1 MLYCTECVT
10 TCHTSDEGEEAMK
23 VLITG
28 ASGGIGS
35 ACARAFAKAGYELLL
50 HYNRGEEQIRK
61 LEKELPGC
69 TVLQADLSVPEEVA
83 ALAEKCADADVLVNN
98 AAVDVFGLFD
108 LVPEEDVKKIYQ
120 VNLLAPIELSRKLV
134 KGMLSK
140 GSGSIINISSM
151 FGESGGSCEVD
162 YSATKA
168 GLIGFTKAL
177 AKEVGTAGV
186 RVNCVCPGV
195 IETAMNDRL
204 TVDEAEALCEDI
216 ALDRFGTPEEV
227 AEAVLFL
234 AGDKAGYITG
244 AVLDVNG
251 GI

>member
-1 MLYCTECVT
+1 
-10 TCHTSDEGEEAMK
+10 MK

-35 ACARAFAKAGYELLL
+35 ACARAFYKAGYELIL
-50 HYNRGEEQIRK
+50 HYNRGEERIGELQ
-61 LEKELPGC
+61 KELPGC
-69 TVLQADLSVPEEVA
+69 TVMQADLSDPKQVERLADECGEV
-83 ALAEKCADADVLVNN
+83 DVLVNN

-108 LVPEEDVKKIYQ
+108 LVGKEDVRKIYQ
-120 VNLLAPIELSRKLV
+120 VNLLAPVELSRKLV

-216 ALDRFGTPEEV
+216 ALDRFGTPDEV
-227 AEAVLFL
+227 AAAVVFL
-234 AGDKAGYITG
+234 ASEQAGYITG
-244 AVLDVNG
+244 AVIDVNG